1 MNTFSIRDTTIS
13 FRNKDEQNVNGW
25 FRYRFKHY
33 GVQHRMF
40 NMLRTKG
47 FEIRHDDSV
56 NKVIR
61 RNYFIGRK
69 GELRFKSHRY
79 PNGFEITFFQEIN
92 IKNPNGGFYDFDKFK
107 KMPYLIKK
115 QFILICAIISE
126 FLENFA
132 ENKTISEYRSAKDQ
146 IKFNYVNSCH
156 HPQKDMNFNLS
167 DLNGTTCEHSYN
179 NADRDGKTIFNGD
192 FKYFRD
198 YNGYLACGTVYHNIN
213 NMWWVIVNDNDIKNI
228 ADFELFDISD
238 SDYRKRVK
246 KGKPPQKFTEKMEVL
261 SQCSVKELRRELKR
275 RMSDEL

>member
-1 MNTFSIRDTTIS
+1 
-13 FRNKDEQNVNGW
+13 
-25 FRYRFKHY
+25 
-33 GVQHRMF
+33 
-40 NMLRTKG
+40 
-47 FEIRHDDSV
+47 
-56 NKVIR
+56 
-61 RNYFIGRK
+61 
-69 GELRFKSHRY
+69 
-79 PNGFEITFFQEIN
+79 
-92 IKNPNGGFYDFDKFK
+92 
-107 KMPYLIKK
+107 MPYLIKK